1 MASRKWWRAT
11 WVVLAFA
18 LPACESVPWLGEP
31 EQPPLPGERISILS
45 LQQRLEPDPRIQDLQ
60 VRLPRPYRNESWP
73 QHGGYPN
80 HAMHHLMLG
89 GTLAEVWRRRVGAGS
104 DSEQRLTTAP
114 VVAGNSL
121 FVYDAEARVA
131 AFEAATGELIWR
143 IDLTPEEEDEGTIG
157 GGVAYS
163 QGRLFA
169 STGYGEV
176 VAIEPETGRVAWRV
190 SVSAPVRAP
199 PTVAGGRVFVISFD
213 NQLHALAADDGRLLW
228 AHVGIVEAAAL
239 LGAASPA
246 VEGDLVVAPFSSGE
260 VFALRVENGRIA
272 WVENLGTRR
281 ASTGT
286 LASLSDINGEPVID
300 RGRVFV
306 VSHSGRMAALDLT
319 TGSQIW
325 DQTIGGVQTPWVAG
339 DFLYVVTSENTL
351 LCLSREDG
359 RIRWVRQLKRY
370 SDEEAKEE
378 PIQWSGPVLASDRLF
393 LASSAGVA
401 VSISP
406 YSGRVLGWLKLP
418 DAVAVPPIVAN
429 EMLYFLTDQA
439 EVVALR

>member
-1 MASRKWWRAT
+1 M
-11 WVVLAFA
+11 
-18 LPACESVPWLGEP
+18 
-31 EQPPLPGERISILS
+31 
-45 LQQRLEPDPRIQDLQ
+45 
-60 VRLPRPYRNESWP
+60 
-73 QHGGYPN
+73 
-80 HAMHHLMLG
+80 
-89 GTLAEVWRRRVGAGS
+89 
-104 DSEQRLTTAP
+104 
-114 VVAGNSL
+114 
-121 FVYDAEARVA
+121 
-131 AFEAATGELIWR
+131 
-143 IDLTPEEEDEGTIG
+143 
-157 GGVAYS
+157 
-163 QGRLFA
+163 
-169 STGYGEV
+169 
-176 VAIEPETGRVAWRV
+176 
-190 SVSAPVRAP
+190 
-199 PTVAGGRVFVISFD
+199 
-213 NQLHALAADDGRLLW
+213 
-228 AHVGIVEAAAL
+228 
-239 LGAASPA
+239 
-246 VEGDLVVAPFSSGE
+246 APFSSGE